1 MCMCMQE
8 ISFGPKLRT
17 MGINKLKF
25 FTQSVCTFLRRTLQ
39 KLMQSHLQR
48 KKNSRGV
55 TIMLLIYS
63 IVALCLRRVPCNLK
77 SINGS
82 YIFENLGTIS
92 AFQDKARNS
101 GQMDTAHGTILVA
114 LGGRKNSLVSV
125 ILFYSLKT
133 SAQTKDI

>member
-1 MCMCMQE
+1 
-8 ISFGPKLRT
+8 
-17 MGINKLKF
+17 
-25 FTQSVCTFLRRTLQ
+25 
-39 KLMQSHLQR
+39 
-48 KKNSRGV
+48 
-55 TIMLLIYS
+55 MLLIYL

-82 YIFENLGTIS
+82 YMFENLGTIS

-125 ILFYSLKT
+125 LLFYFLKT
-133 SAQTKDI
+133 SAKTKDI